1 MDERLRFIAEYNE
14 REDSFA
20 ELCRQFG
27 ISRKTGYK
35 WVERYKNQGPPGL
48 LEKPPVARHCPWA
61 VAPDLVDQVVQARK
75 EHPLWGPKK
84 LRALL
89 VQQGPDKAWP
99 AASTIGDLLK
109 RHGLIRPTRRYVRA
123 PWNGQPL
130 LGCQGPN
137 DLWCADFKGDFALG
151 DGTRCH
157 PLTIS
162 DQFSRFVLKCEGL
175 VKTHTEPVRRH
186 FELAF
191 KEYGLPY
198 RMRTDNG
205 PPFASVGPG
214 GLTELSV
221 WWIKLG
227 IVPERIEPGCPQQ
240 NGCHER
246 MHRTLKQEATIPP
259 GETLPEQQRL
269 LDRFRREFNEQRPHE
284 ALGQTV
290 PAKHYAVSQRRM
302 PKELE
307 VPAYRDMET
316 RWVGKSG
323 GIKWQG
329 EDVHVG
335 RCLVGE
341 PVGLEQRGPGRWQV
355 LYGPVSLGMLR
366 EGKEPMRLEAMPRK
380 EEQEPEEQGT
390 SSPPAD
396 EALRRE

>member
-1 MDERLRFIAEYNE
+1 LIKLAVATGGEVDAVADALKAGQGKIKALEAARVRATAPRADAGKVGREIAAAATARLQRLRE
-14 REDSFA
+14 
-20 ELCRQFG
+20 
-27 ISRKTGYK
+27 
-35 WVERYKNQGPPGL
+35 
-48 LEKPPVARHCPWA
+48 
-61 VAPDLVDQVVQARK
+61 
-75 EHPLWGPKK
+75 
-84 LRALL
+84 ALN
-89 VQQGPDKAWP
+89 GPDAREALHALFP
-99 AASTIGDLLK
+99 
-109 RHGLIRPTRRYVRA
+109 HGLTLNRA
-123 PWNGQPL
+123 S
-130 LGCQGPN
+130 
-137 DLWCADFKGDFALG
+137 
-151 DGTRCH
+151 DGANAFLVAGEGEIIGRT
-157 PLTIS
+157 LVS
-162 DQFSRFVLKCEGL
+162 D
-175 VKTHTEPVRRH
+175 
-186 FELAF
+186 
-191 KEYGLPY
+191 PY

-221 WWIKLG
+221 WWIKFG

-246 MHRTLKQEATIPP
+246 MHRTLKQEATVPP

-341 PVGLEQRGPGRWQV
+341 PVGLEQVGPGRWQV
-355 LYGPVSLGMLR
+355 RYGPVSLGMLR

-380 EEQEPEEQGT
+380 EEPELEEPGT
-390 SSPPAD
+390 Q
-396 EALRRE
+396 